1 MKIMIKKILDSDAAF
16 FADLPPDRWGESRP
30 HIGILGEIQRKK
42 FVQVVILTSEM
53 FSNIISK
60 YLRSCSV
67 I

>member
-42 FVQVVILTSEM
+42 FVQVVILTSKM
-53 FSNIISK
+53 F
-60 YLRSCSV
+60 
-67 I
+67 